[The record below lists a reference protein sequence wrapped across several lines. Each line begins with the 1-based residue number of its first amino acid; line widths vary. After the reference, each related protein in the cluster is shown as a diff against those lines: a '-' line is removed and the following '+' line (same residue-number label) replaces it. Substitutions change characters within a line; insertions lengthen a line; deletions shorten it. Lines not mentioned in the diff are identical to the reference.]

1 MGKSEISIGVWISIL
16 HRYRRNYIIK
26 RLEKYGALGS
36 SFLLVLTVNHNY
48 GVSQERVSEILK
60 TDKASIARAVKK
72 LQQEG
77 YLTREPD
84 AVDKRAYKLYLSAKA
99 QALVPEIQ
107 SAVRQWE
114 QAVLCGVPAEAYQVM
129 EQYLEH
135 MAENACRISS
145 DPASREIC

>member
-1 MGKSEISIGVWISIL
+1 MDKSEISIGVWISIL

-26 RLEKYGALGS
+26 RLEKHGALGS
-36 SFLLVLTVNHNY
+36 SFLLVLTVYHNY
-48 GVSQERVSEILK
+48 GVSQEKVSELLK

-84 AVDKRAYKLYLSAKA
+84 TVDKRAYKLYLSAKA

-129 EQYLEH
+129 ARYLEH
-135 MAENACRISS
+135 MAENACQISC
-145 DPASREIC
+145 DHAPQETC